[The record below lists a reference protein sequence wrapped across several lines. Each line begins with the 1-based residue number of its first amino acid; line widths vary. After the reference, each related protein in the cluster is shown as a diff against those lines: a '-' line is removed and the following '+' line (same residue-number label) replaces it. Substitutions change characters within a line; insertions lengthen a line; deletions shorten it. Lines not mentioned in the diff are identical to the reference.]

1 MGRGGNEFPLNTAMK
16 AAKMMKSICE
26 IISPNN
32 QKIGFGFFLSYSISL
47 KFLIITKTTNNLNIL
62 NDYIDIKNSYINNIR
77 LNLNNRYIKYINNII
92 ILVIRDSDR
101 LDKYFE
107 FLDYDKDY
115 TKGYNFY
122 NKASIILLKN
132 LFRSD
137 SNNTPSYAKN
147 KIDEIINN
155 EFKHDNSDSI
165 GCPIALSNDNMNNT
179 QVIGIHQNKNSST
192 KANGIFIGEI
202 IKEIQNDITK
212 IEPEIKAEI
221 NIEEKDI
228 NQDIRI
234 INSYEE
240 YMTKYYPDELLDQHH
255 FNEEEIKQCQ
265 IKINNMQIPFSYFY
279 KFPQIGKYNI
289 KYTFIN
295 NLKKVNYMFSE
306 CSNIINIDL
315 SKFNTNEV
323 DDMSCMFA
331 NCCSLKKINLSNI
344 NTDKVIDMGCMF
356 YDCNNLTNID
366 LSSFNTKNVKN
377 MGCLFK
383 GCSSLARIDLSN
395 FNTDNLIDM
404 GCMFKGCT
412 SLTEINLSN
421 FNTRNVINL
430 MGLFQDCNKLTELNL
445 SNFNTKNTTNMN
457 SIFKKCKSLTKID
470 ISNFDSKNVTDMK
483 CMFYECNH
491 IDKRNFLTKDRRI
504 FQEFEVKYKLA

>member
-1 MGRGGNEFPLNTAMK
+1 MGGGGNDIPLATTMK
-16 AAKMMKSICE
+16 ISSMAKSVCE
-26 IISPNN
+26 ITTKNN
-32 QKIGFGFFLSYSISL
+32 IKIGIGFFMNYSESFKL
-47 KFLIITKTTNNLNIL
+47 LIITKTNSNNLNE
-62 NDYIDIKNSYINNIR
+62 YIEIKGIR
-77 LNLNNRYIKYINNII
+77 NAKIKLNLSYRYIKYINNII

-132 LFRSD
+132 LFGSD

-255 FNEEEIKQCQ
+255 INEEEIKQCQ

-315 SKFNTNEV
+315 SKFNTKEV

-331 NCCSLKKINLSNI
+331 NCCSLQNINLSNI
-344 NTDKVIDMGCMF
+344 NTDNVIDMGCMF

-404 GCMFKGCT
+404 SCMFKGCT

-430 MGLFQDCNKLTELNL
+430 IGLFQDCHKLTELNL

-491 IDKRNFLTKDRRI
+491 IEKRNFITKDRRI
-504 FQEFEVKYKLA
+504 FQEFDVKSKLT

>member
-62 NDYIDIKNSYINNIR
+62 NDYIEIKNSYINNIR

-107 FLDYDKDY
+107 FLDYDEDY
-115 TKGYNFY
+115 TRGYNIY
-122 NKASIILLKN
+122 NKQNIILLKN
-132 LFRSD
+132 PFG
-137 SNNTPSYAKN
+137 NNPTSVN
-147 KIDEIINN
+147 GKIDEIMNA
-155 EFKHDNSDSI
+155 EFKHYTAINEDSI
-165 GCPIALSNDNMNNT
+165 GCPVILLNSNLNNVK
-179 QVIGIHQNKNSST
+179 VIGIHKKENRRT
-192 KANGIFIGEI
+192 NGIFIGEL
-202 IKEIQNDITK
+202 IKEIFRDLT
-212 IEPEIKAEI
+212 EIKAEI
-221 NIEEKDI
+221 NIEERDANK
-228 NQDIRI
+228 NIRI

-240 YMTKYYPDELLDQHH
+240 YITKYYPDELDEINDQQHIFH
-255 FNEEEIKQCQ
+255 INEEEIKQCQ
-265 IKINNMQIPFSYFY
+265 IEINNMQIPFSYFY
-279 KFPQIGKYNI
+279 KFPQSGRYTI

-295 NLKKVNYMFSE
+295 NLKKANYMFSE
-306 CSNIINIDL
+306 CYNIINIDL

-331 NCCSLKKINLSNI
+331 NCCSLKNINLSNI

-356 YDCNNLTNID
+356 YDCNNLTTID
-366 LSSFNTKNVKN
+366 LSNFNTRNVKN
-377 MGCLFK
+377 MGCMFK
-383 GCSSLARIDLSN
+383 GCNLLTQIDLSN

-404 GCMFKGCT
+404 GCMFKECN

-430 MGLFQDCNKLTELNL
+430 IGLFQGCVMLSELNL
-445 SNFNTKNTTNMN
+445 SNFNTDNTKNMN
-457 SIFKKCKSLTKID
+457 SIFKKCNSLRRID
-470 ISNFDSKNVTDMK
+470 LSNFNTVNADDMHS
-483 CMFYECNH
+483 MFYQC
-491 IDKRNFLTKDRRI
+491 DSLRRENI
-504 FQEFEVKYKLA
+504 QTQNERILQEFDNR

>member
-1 MGRGGNEFPLNTAMK
+1 MGGGGNDIPLATTMK
-16 AAKMMKSICE
+16 ISSMAKSVCE
-26 IISPNN
+26 ITTKNN
-32 QKIGFGFFLSYSISL
+32 IKIGIGFFMNYSESFKL
-47 KFLIITKTTNNLNIL
+47 LIITKTYSNNLNE
-62 NDYIDIKNSYINNIR
+62 YIEIKGIR
-77 LNLNNRYIKYINNII
+77 NAKIKLNLSYRYIKYINNII

-115 TKGYNFY
+115 TRGYNIY
-122 NKASIILLKN
+122 NKQNIILLKN
-132 LFRSD
+132 PFG
-137 SNNTPSYAKN
+137 NNPTSVN
-147 KIDEIINN
+147 GKIDEIMNA
-155 EFKHDNSDSI
+155 EFKHYTAINEDSI
-165 GCPIALSNDNMNNT
+165 GCPVILLNSNLNIVK
-179 QVIGIHQNKNSST
+179 VIGIHKKENRRT
-192 KANGIFIGEI
+192 NGIFIGEL
-202 IKEIQNDITK
+202 IKEIFRDLT
-212 IEPEIKAEI
+212 EIKAEI
-221 NIEEKDI
+221 NIEERDANK
-228 NQDIRI
+228 NIRI

-240 YMTKYYPDELLDQHH
+240 YITKYYPDELDEINYQQHIFH
-255 FNEEEIKQCQ
+255 INEEEIKQCQ
-265 IKINNMQIPFSYFY
+265 IEINNMQIPFSYFY
-279 KFPQIGKYNI
+279 KFPQTGRYTI

-295 NLKKVNYMFSE
+295 NLKKANYMFSE
-306 CSNIINIDL
+306 CYNIINIDL
-315 SKFNTNEV
+315 SKFNTKEV

-331 NCCSLKKINLSNI
+331 NCCSLQNINLSNI
-344 NTDKVIDMGCMF
+344 NTDNVIDMGCMF

-377 MGCLFK
+377 MGCMFK
-383 GCSSLARIDLSN
+383 GCSSLTRIDLSN

-491 IDKRNFLTKDRRI
+491 IEKRNFITKDRRI
-504 FQEFEVKYKLA
+504 FQEFDVKRKLT